1 MTFVLQPLGHIPAH
15 DALSEPFDD
24 GGLSHPGLTNQDRVV
39 LGPPGKNLDD
49 PSDLVVTA
57 DDGIDLSLARQ
68 LGQIAP
74 ILLEGLVGRLRV
86 LARYPLTASNGLQDL
101 ENVVSRDAITLEES
115 SCLTAL
121 FEDREKQVFYARV
134 LVFHLFR
141 LPTRLFQDLIEA
153 ARNV

>member
-1 MTFVLQPLGHIPAH
+1 MPLGILYLLQHRFEALFELSSELGTGNECAHVEGNDFFVLQPLGHIPAH

-115 SCLTAL
+115 SWV
-121 FEDREKQVFYARV
+121 KS
-134 LVFHLFR
+134 
-141 LPTRLFQDLIEA
+141 
-153 ARNV
+153 